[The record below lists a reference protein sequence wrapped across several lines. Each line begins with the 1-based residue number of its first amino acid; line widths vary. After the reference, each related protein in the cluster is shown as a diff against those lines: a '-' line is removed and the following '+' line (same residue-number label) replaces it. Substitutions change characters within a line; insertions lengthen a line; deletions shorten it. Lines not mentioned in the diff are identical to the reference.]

1 MARIESSPML
11 SARTGL
17 RVALPQMDAAL
28 GHYAAIGDYP
38 VVVVACPQ
46 AVTPPLAPIPAGP
59 LVQQTP
65 HGTWFFA
72 ADYLDDPGLRQDRVI
87 AIPDRELTRLQR
99 LRDAGVSVDLV
110 WIAHELPAHWRP
122 EMPLP
127 LIVPDA
133 PRYRQLDQSLEKFV
147 IGAAQLTFKAA
158 RDIPIATAAAGALGV
173 GMVAGIATAGVG
185 VDPVILG
192 GVQHPS
198 EPIAFWV
205 VLAQWEWE

>member
-1 MARIESSPML
+1 MAEQELVLAPLQDVPRQLELKEAVSRRVLAP
-11 SARTGL
+11 ARLIGEEL
-17 RVALPQMDAAL
+17 EVA
-28 GHYAAIGDYP
+28 G
-38 VVVVACPQ
+38 
-46 AVTPPLAPIPAGP
+46 LAPIPDGP

-72 ADYLDDPGLRQDRVI
+72 ADYLNDPGLRQDRAI
-87 AIPDRELTRLQR
+87 AIPDRELTRLHQ
-99 LRDAGVSVDLV
+99 LRDAGVSVDLI
-110 WIAHELPAHWRP
+110 WIAHELPEHWRP
-122 EMPLP
+122 DVPLP
-127 LIVPDA
+127 LVVPDA

-158 RDIPIATAAAGALGV
+158 RGIAIATAAAGALGV
-173 GMVAGIATAGVG
+173 GLVGGIATAGVG

-192 GVQHPS
+192 GIRHPS